1 MGPGMMIL
9 LWRKGENMSLAGD
22 HLVLCPGE
30 VKGHEH
36 CWERDE
42 SEREG
47 FEKWVGKKRNWL
59 SGNKK
64 ETMFLWQMS
73 QEKHRVR
80 LCVGGGVQL
89 LTKPKKGEGSHSGLG
104 HQGPQP

>member
-1 MGPGMMIL
+1 MGLGMMIL
-9 LWRKGENMSLAGD
+9 LWRKGENMSLVGD
-22 HLVLCPGE
+22 DLVLCPGE

-47 FEKWVGKKRNWL
+47 FGKWL

-64 ETMFLWQMS
+64 ETIFSRQMC
-73 QEKHRVR
+73 QEKHWVR

-89 LTKPKKGEGSHSGLG
+89 LTKPNKGEGSHFGLG